1 MFMFGQSYSA
11 LWKQVSEAEKKDL
24 PKTQYEVLQKIVNK
38 ADKEHQYGQLLKAE
52 LMAIQVMAEIAPDSL
67 KPDMDRMMARYQ
79 RTTDEVQRLV
89 YQTVL
94 WQISEQN
101 GELKLDVK
109 KPQLLTNS
117 ASCWPKPRIAA

>member
-11 LWKQVSEAEKKDL
+11 LWKQASEAEKKDL

-52 LMAIQVMAEIAPDSL
+52 LMAAQGTAEIAPDSL
-67 KPDMDRMMARYQ
+67 KPYMDRMMGRYQ
-79 RTTDEVQRLV
+79 HCTNEVQRLV

-94 WQISEQN
+94 WQISE
-101 GELKLDVK
+101 
-109 KPQLLTNS
+109 
-117 ASCWPKPRIAA
+117 